1 MSLEKKIA
9 DDKRII
15 WKYMDF
21 AKFMSLIS
29 KNALYFSR
37 IDQFNDQWEGVP
49 PRLYLKF
56 YEGMNK
62 EYYKIFIESLSSN
75 EKKCVPSALIK
86 DEDDV
91 KDLRERTF
99 AHCWHEQAV
108 ESVAMWKIYGGNT
121 NAIAIKSTLTKL
133 KNILERKKITDYP
146 DSKIHVNKVVYIN
159 HNNEDSYSKA
169 VRKFNEYLDHEKF
182 FSF

>member
-1 MSLEKKIA
+1 
-9 DDKRII
+9 
-15 WKYMDF
+15 MDF

-99 AHCWHEQAV
+99 
-108 ESVAMWKIYGGNT
+108 
-121 NAIAIKSTLTKL
+121 
-133 KNILERKKITDYP
+133 
-146 DSKIHVNKVVYIN
+146 VNGQ
-159 HNNEDSYSKA
+159 
-169 VRKFNEYLDHEKF
+169 
-182 FSF
+182 